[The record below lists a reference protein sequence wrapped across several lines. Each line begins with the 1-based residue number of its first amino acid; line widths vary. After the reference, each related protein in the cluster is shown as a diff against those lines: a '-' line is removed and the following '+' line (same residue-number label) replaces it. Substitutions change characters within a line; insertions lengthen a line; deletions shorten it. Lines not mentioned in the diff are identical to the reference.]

1 MFKYTKRIIA
11 AFICLTVLFSLCGC
25 GGKSVIDTI
34 SNNPTTRATTETK
47 IEEKLVETFD
57 ETTHKWIVATNE
69 DGSPKAVYLD
79 LNAFALREPK
89 YEQTHIVK
97 QSLPKDVRESMTK
110 EQLDAMPILGGMKP
124 LVNPSANAATA
135 SNVPF
140 AQPTEADS
148 DLPF

>member
-1 MFKYTKRIIA
+1 MENDNYGIHFNALKYVNSGVLNIKGRSETKR
-11 AFICLTVLFSLCGC
+11 CLVVPIDDNHLFE
-25 GGKSVIDTI
+25 SV
-34 SNNPTTRATTETK
+34 
-47 IEEKLVETFD
+47 
-57 ETTHKWIVATNE
+57 NE

-124 LVNPSANAATA
+124 LANPSSNAATA

-140 AQPTEADS
+140 AQPTEHDS

>member
-1 MFKYTKRIIA
+1 MENDNYGIHLNALKYVNSGVLNIKGRSETKR
-11 AFICLTVLFSLCGC
+11 CLVVPIDDNHLFE
-25 GGKSVIDTI
+25 SV
-34 SNNPTTRATTETK
+34 
-47 IEEKLVETFD
+47 
-57 ETTHKWIVATNE
+57 NE

-124 LVNPSANAATA
+124 LANPLSNAATA

-140 AQPTEADS
+140 AQPTEDDS

>member
-1 MFKYTKRIIA
+1 MENDNYGIHFNALKYVNSGVLNIKWRSETKR
-11 AFICLTVLFSLCGC
+11 CLVVPIEDNHLFE
-25 GGKSVIDTI
+25 SV
-34 SNNPTTRATTETK
+34 
-47 IEEKLVETFD
+47 
-57 ETTHKWIVATNE
+57 NE

-97 QSLPKDVRESMTK
+97 QSLPKEVRESMTK

-140 AQPTEADS
+140 AQPTEDDS

>member
-1 MFKYTKRIIA
+1 MENDNYGIHFNALKYVNSGVLNIKGRSETKR
-11 AFICLTVLFSLCGC
+11 CLVVPIEDNHLFE
-25 GGKSVIDTI
+25 SV
-34 SNNPTTRATTETK
+34 
-47 IEEKLVETFD
+47 
-57 ETTHKWIVATNE
+57 NE
-69 DGSPKAVYLD
+69 DGSLKAVYLD

-140 AQPTEADS
+140 AQLTEDDS

>member
-1 MFKYTKRIIA
+1 MENDNYGIHFNALKYVNSGVLNIKGRSETKR
-11 AFICLTVLFSLCGC
+11 CLVVPIEDNHLFE
-25 GGKSVIDTI
+25 SV
-34 SNNPTTRATTETK
+34 
-47 IEEKLVETFD
+47 
-57 ETTHKWIVATNE
+57 NE
-69 DGSPKAVYLD
+69 DDSPKAVYLD

-140 AQPTEADS
+140 AQPTEDDS

>member
-1 MFKYTKRIIA
+1 MEKENYGIKVNALKYQNSGIMNIKGRTGTKR
-11 AFICLTVLFSLCGC
+11 CLV
-25 GGKSVIDTI
+25 V
-34 SNNPTTRATTETK
+34 P
-47 IEEKLVETFD
+47 IEENHLFVSAKD
-57 ETTHKWIVATNE
+57 

-89 YEQTHIVK
+89 YDQTHLVK

-124 LVNPSANAATA
+124 FDNTPVNAAATCDA
-135 SNVPF
+135 PF
-140 AQPTEADS
+140 VQPLDNNS

>member
-1 MFKYTKRIIA
+1 MENDNYGIHFNALKYVNSGVLNIKGRSETKR
-11 AFICLTVLFSLCGC
+11 CLVVPIEDNHLFE
-25 GGKSVIDTI
+25 SV
-34 SNNPTTRATTETK
+34 
-47 IEEKLVETFD
+47 
-57 ETTHKWIVATNE
+57 NE

-124 LVNPSANAATA
+124 LVNPSANTATA

-140 AQPTEADS
+140 AQPTEDDS
-148 DLPF
+148 GLPF

>member
-1 MFKYTKRIIA
+1 MENDNYGIHFNALKYVNSGVLNIKGRSETKR
-11 AFICLTVLFSLCGC
+11 CLVVPIEDNHLFE
-25 GGKSVIDTI
+25 SV
-34 SNNPTTRATTETK
+34 
-47 IEEKLVETFD
+47 
-57 ETTHKWIVATNE
+57 NE

-110 EQLDAMPILGGMKP
+110 EQLDAMPILGGMKL

-140 AQPTEADS
+140 AQPTEDDS

>member
-1 MFKYTKRIIA
+1 MENGNYGIHFNALKYVNSGVLNIKGRSETKR
-11 AFICLTVLFSLCGC
+11 CLVVPIEDNHLFE
-25 GGKSVIDTI
+25 SV
-34 SNNPTTRATTETK
+34 
-47 IEEKLVETFD
+47 
-57 ETTHKWIVATNE
+57 NE

-97 QSLPKDVRESMTK
+97 QSLPKEVRESMTK

-124 LVNPSANAATA
+124 LVNPSANASTA

-140 AQPTEADS
+140 AQPTEDDS

>member
-1 MFKYTKRIIA
+1 MENDNYGIHFNALKYVNSSVLNIKGRSETKR
-11 AFICLTVLFSLCGC
+11 CLVVPIEDNHLFE
-25 GGKSVIDTI
+25 SV
-34 SNNPTTRATTETK
+34 
-47 IEEKLVETFD
+47 
-57 ETTHKWIVATNE
+57 NE

-140 AQPTEADS
+140 AQPTEDDS

>member
-1 MFKYTKRIIA
+1 MPIDDNH
-11 AFICLTVLFSLCGC
+11 LFE
-25 GGKSVIDTI
+25 SV
-34 SNNPTTRATTETK
+34 
-47 IEEKLVETFD
+47 
-57 ETTHKWIVATNE
+57 NE
-69 DGSPKAVYLD
+69 DGSLKAVYLD

-124 LVNPSANAATA
+124 LVNPSANTATA

-140 AQPTEADS
+140 AQPTEDDS

>member
-1 MFKYTKRIIA
+1 MENDNYGIHFNALKNVNSGVLNIKGRSETKR
-11 AFICLTVLFSLCGC
+11 CLVAPIEDNHLFE
-25 GGKSVIDTI
+25 SV
-34 SNNPTTRATTETK
+34 
-47 IEEKLVETFD
+47 
-57 ETTHKWIVATNE
+57 NE

-135 SNVPF
+135 SNAPF
-140 AQPTEADS
+140 AQPTEDDS

>member
-1 MFKYTKRIIA
+1 MENDNYGIHFNALKYVNSGVLNIKGRSETKR
-11 AFICLTVLFSLCGC
+11 CLVVPIEDNHLFE
-25 GGKSVIDTI
+25 SV
-34 SNNPTTRATTETK
+34 
-47 IEEKLVETFD
+47 
-57 ETTHKWIVATNE
+57 NE

-110 EQLDAMPILGGMKP
+110 EQLDAMSILGGMKP

-140 AQPTEADS
+140 AQPTEDDS

>member
-1 MFKYTKRIIA
+1 MENDNYGIHFNALKYVNSGVLNIKGRSETKR
-11 AFICLTVLFSLCGC
+11 CLVVPIEDNHLFE
-25 GGKSVIDTI
+25 SV
-34 SNNPTTRATTETK
+34 
-47 IEEKLVETFD
+47 
-57 ETTHKWIVATNE
+57 NE
-69 DGSPKAVYLD
+69 DDSPKAVYLD

-97 QSLPKDVRESMTK
+97 QSLPKEVRESMTK

-140 AQPTEADS
+140 AQPTEDDS